1 MNKDIELTN
10 GDVVTNYEL
19 CLTFFTVIQQ
29 TNNYVF
35 SDLNLY
41 KVFLQSEA
49 QIVYNK
55 IKALDKYTE
64 EKMPKM
70 SAMLKESISGPWKN
84 KCISDQ
90 VDYGK
95 KEPVKENFSVDVS
108 IIR

>member
-1 MNKDIELTN
+1 
-10 GDVVTNYEL
+10 
-19 CLTFFTVIQQ
+19 
-29 TNNYVF
+29 
-35 SDLNLY
+35 
-41 KVFLQSEA
+41 
-49 QIVYNK
+49 
-55 IKALDKYTE
+55 
-64 EKMPKM
+64 MPKM